1 MSYLDRLKN
10 FPTAQGGTHQ
20 NHQNPCEGGFVG
32 FEGSDSG
39 LLKKIRAMAER
50 WQYAPDELAE
60 ALRLAEADPAGW
72 QRLVTHDEA
81 MKR

>member
-1 MSYLDRLKN
+1 MSYIDRLKN
-10 FPTAQGGTHQ
+10 FSKPTNEYLQ
-20 NHQNPCEGGFVG
+20 NHQNPWERGFVG
-32 FEGSDSG
+32 FDGSDSG
-39 LLKKIRAMAER
+39 LLKKIHAMAER

>member
-1 MSYLDRLKN
+1 MSYLDRLKK
-10 FPTAQGGTHQ
+10 FSKPPDEHLQ
-20 NHQNPCEGGFVG
+20 NHQNPWEGGFAG
-32 FEGSDSG
+32 FAGSDSG

-60 ALRLAEADPAGW
+60 ALRLAGEDPAGW
-72 QRLVTHDEA
+72 QRLVNHDEA